1 MRSLVYKVHK
11 PSNVQILALTSLPV
25 ELHLP
30 GLPQA
35 LTPLNNHQLKI
46 PLLVLVLVPD
56 RVNPLLH
63 LVPDKVNPLL
73 RLATLNHLVPHPVL
87 VLVQVLP
94 VDRTEAPVPLHH
106 QLAGP
111 HSSPSD
117 PP

>member
-1 MRSLVYKVHK
+1 VYKVRK
-11 PSNVQILALTSLPV
+11 PNSVQTLASTSLPV

-30 GLPQA
+30 GLLQA

-56 RVNPLLH
+56 RVSPLLH

-73 RLATLNHLVPHPVL
+73 RLATLNHLVPHLVLALVPVL
-87 VLVQVLP
+87 QVLP

-117 PP
+117 PR